1 MAERSILHID
11 MDAFFASVH
20 QRDDPSLRGKPV
32 LVGGRSKRSVVT
44 AASYESRPFG
54 CRSAMPMGEALRLC
68 PHAIVV
74 EPARGKYEEASR
86 EVFDVFRH
94 YTPLVEG
101 LSIDEAF
108 LDVTASQS
116 LFGDGETIARKIK
129 DEVKSVTRLVASAG
143 VAPCKFVAKVA
154 SDFRKPDG
162 LVVVREEDVRQF
174 LAPMPIERM
183 WGVGPKT
190 APHLRALGY
199 ATLGDLANGRREDLE
214 RHLGVWGEQVRLL
227 ARGED
232 PREVEPHVG
241 AKTIGSGRDVRER
254 SHDARR
260 NLARTARS
268 IRARRAATP
277 RGGLQRGNRRRENE
291 IRGLHFEDAPS
302 RAPRFG
308 LRHRLDPSRRA
319 DHVDRFGLEDG
330 LFRVR
335 LTGIAAAGLVEG
347 PPPKASCSTT
357 KRSAV
362 TTRKVAAAIA
372 GKFPE
377 SSNGAAAPARD
388 AARKA
393 RESHTKPRHRVPEK
407 SSFKSL
413 KTISKERGR

>member
-1 MAERSILHID
+1 

-20 QRDDPSLRGKPV
+20 QRDDPSIRGKPV

-44 AASYESRPFG
+44 AASYEARPFG

-74 EPARGKYEEASR
+74 EPSRGKYEEASR
-86 EVFDVFRH
+86 DVFEVFRR

-108 LDVTASQS
+108 LDVTASRS

-129 DEVKSVTRLVASAG
+129 DDVKKSTDLVASAG

-154 SDFRKPDG
+154 SDFGKPDG

-199 ATLGDLANGRREDLE
+199 STLGDLANGRSEDLE
-214 RHLGVWGEQVRLL
+214 KHLGAWGEQVRLL

-232 PREVEPHVG
+232 ARNVEPWTS
-241 AKTIGSGRDVRER
+241 AKTIGSEETFEHDLTTREALSR
-254 SHDARR
+254 ALLDQSARVAQR
-260 NLARTARS
+260 LLAEGYSAQTIVVKVKYADFTLKTRQVALAEPVCDTGS
-268 IRARRAATP
+268 IYRAAQTT
-277 RGGLQRGNRRRENE
+277 
-291 IRGLHFEDAPS
+291 F
-302 RAPRFG
+302 
-308 LRHRLDPSRRA
+308 
-319 DHVDRFGLEDG
+319 DRFGLEDG

-335 LTGIAAAGLVEG
+335 LTGISAAGLVEG
-347 PPPKASCSTT
+347 PPPKLLFDD
-357 KRSAV
+357 KRTSRGHKLEEI
-362 TTRKVAAAIA
+362 TAAIA

-377 SSNGAAAPARD
+377 SSNGAALQRATQL
-388 AARKA
+388 
-393 RESHTKPRHRVPEK
+393 EKPTSRTQNRGTAFEQ

-413 KTISKERGR
+413 KSTKERGR